1 MKRDLKLNM
10 SHLDAISRKV
20 QRYIDAMEAVGLA
33 ARKFEQ
39 TIKDQDSDAYNK
51 LSEQWETNVWEN
63 EKILKYRLGVIKEMI
78 DSYISDMTDY
88 IAPENETAM
97 MRVDRNDIWWNYK
110 QIEGEATSFDWM
122 VQYTGSTL
130 ATYKRL
136 FIPNPFSSDEEN
148 EAKKSAQQQEEDAE
162 SARRQRNYEK
172 LQGFRDQLDTSIRE
186 KISDSVDEIRKIY
199 ENKVIPFENTDDSY
213 KSKMSAYY
221 SEWSSMGDKFSDV
234 GNAIRDFL
242 AGIGDSLVG
251 TVKGLL
257 TLVVDLG
264 LLYVHSECSRMTL
277 GHVPETLDQEVEK
290 IKQKYEPLL
299 KDPVNTIGGI
309 GQSICDT
316 ADEKGVAYSSGYI
329 VTEVVTALLADKG
342 LDKIKNVAKT
352 GKTADNVADIAEGAA
367 KGAGNAAEDAG
378 KVVESGLNSNLLDEL
393 ANSGVKYNPEDI
405 VAITKTADGKLV
417 WLENGTDTAGLNHII
432 AEHADDFL
440 NKGITQEQIP
450 DYVMNALENGKIVG
464 YQGRGTGRPIYEFTY
479 NGEIHKVAITV
490 GNNGFIVGANPK

>member
-1 MKRDLKLNM
+1 
-10 SHLDAISRKV
+10 
-20 QRYIDAMEAVGLA
+20 
-33 ARKFEQ
+33 
-39 TIKDQDSDAYNK
+39 
-51 LSEQWETNVWEN
+51 
-63 EKILKYRLGVIKEMI
+63 
-78 DSYISDMTDY
+78 
-88 IAPENETAM
+88 
-97 MRVDRNDIWWNYK
+97 
-110 QIEGEATSFDWM
+110 
-122 VQYTGSTL
+122 
-130 ATYKRL
+130 
-136 FIPNPFSSDEEN
+136 
-148 EAKKSAQQQEEDAE
+148 
-162 SARRQRNYEK
+162 
-172 LQGFRDQLDTSIRE
+172 
-186 KISDSVDEIRKIY
+186 
-199 ENKVIPFENTDDSY
+199 
-213 KSKMSAYY
+213 
-221 SEWSSMGDKFSDV
+221 MGDKFSDV

-432 AEHADDFL
+432 TEHADDFL

>member
-1 MKRDLKLNM
+1 
-10 SHLDAISRKV
+10 
-20 QRYIDAMEAVGLA
+20 
-33 ARKFEQ
+33 
-39 TIKDQDSDAYNK
+39 
-51 LSEQWETNVWEN
+51 
-63 EKILKYRLGVIKEMI
+63 
-78 DSYISDMTDY
+78 
-88 IAPENETAM
+88 
-97 MRVDRNDIWWNYK
+97 
-110 QIEGEATSFDWM
+110 
-122 VQYTGSTL
+122 
-130 ATYKRL
+130 
-136 FIPNPFSSDEEN
+136 
-148 EAKKSAQQQEEDAE
+148 
-162 SARRQRNYEK
+162 
-172 LQGFRDQLDTSIRE
+172 
-186 KISDSVDEIRKIY
+186 
-199 ENKVIPFENTDDSY
+199 
-213 KSKMSAYY
+213 MSAYY

-242 AGIGDSLVG
+242 AGIGDSLVD

-264 LLYVHSECSRMTL
+264 ILYVDVRWKSIVPIQ
-277 GHVPETLDQEVEK
+277 VPEVLDQEVEK
-290 IKQKYEPLL
+290 IKQKYEPLF

-352 GKTADNVADIAEGAA
+352 GKTADNVADIAEGAGKAAENAAEDAA
-367 KGAGNAAEDAG
+367 KAGKKLDGAAEDAG

-432 AEHADDFL
+432 TEHADDFL

>member
-1 MKRDLKLNM
+1 
-10 SHLDAISRKV
+10 
-20 QRYIDAMEAVGLA
+20 
-33 ARKFEQ
+33 
-39 TIKDQDSDAYNK
+39 
-51 LSEQWETNVWEN
+51 
-63 EKILKYRLGVIKEMI
+63 
-78 DSYISDMTDY
+78 
-88 IAPENETAM
+88 
-97 MRVDRNDIWWNYK
+97 
-110 QIEGEATSFDWM
+110 
-122 VQYTGSTL
+122 
-130 ATYKRL
+130 
-136 FIPNPFSSDEEN
+136 
-148 EAKKSAQQQEEDAE
+148 
-162 SARRQRNYEK
+162 
-172 LQGFRDQLDTSIRE
+172 
-186 KISDSVDEIRKIY
+186 
-199 ENKVIPFENTDDSY
+199 
-213 KSKMSAYY
+213 
-221 SEWSSMGDKFSDV
+221 
-234 GNAIRDFL
+234 
-242 AGIGDSLVG
+242 
-251 TVKGLL
+251 
-257 TLVVDLG
+257 
-264 LLYVHSECSRMTL
+264 MTL

-299 KDPVNTIGGI
+299 KDSVNTIGGI

-432 AEHADDFL
+432 TEHADDFL

>member
-1 MKRDLKLNM
+1 
-10 SHLDAISRKV
+10 
-20 QRYIDAMEAVGLA
+20 
-33 ARKFEQ
+33 
-39 TIKDQDSDAYNK
+39 
-51 LSEQWETNVWEN
+51 
-63 EKILKYRLGVIKEMI
+63 
-78 DSYISDMTDY
+78 
-88 IAPENETAM
+88 
-97 MRVDRNDIWWNYK
+97 
-110 QIEGEATSFDWM
+110 
-122 VQYTGSTL
+122 
-130 ATYKRL
+130 
-136 FIPNPFSSDEEN
+136 
-148 EAKKSAQQQEEDAE
+148 
-162 SARRQRNYEK
+162 
-172 LQGFRDQLDTSIRE
+172 
-186 KISDSVDEIRKIY
+186 
-199 ENKVIPFENTDDSY
+199 
-213 KSKMSAYY
+213 
-221 SEWSSMGDKFSDV
+221 MGDKFSDA

-242 AGIGDSLVG
+242 AGIGDSLVD

-264 LLYVHSECSRMTL
+264 ILYVDVRWKSIVPIQ
-277 GHVPETLDQEVEK
+277 VPEVLDQEVEK

-378 KVVESGLNSNLLDEL
+378 KAGKGLEEAAKGAESAAEDAGKVVESCLNSNLLDEL

-432 AEHADDFL
+432 TEHADDFL

>member
-1 MKRDLKLNM
+1 
-10 SHLDAISRKV
+10 
-20 QRYIDAMEAVGLA
+20 
-33 ARKFEQ
+33 
-39 TIKDQDSDAYNK
+39 
-51 LSEQWETNVWEN
+51 
-63 EKILKYRLGVIKEMI
+63 
-78 DSYISDMTDY
+78 
-88 IAPENETAM
+88 
-97 MRVDRNDIWWNYK
+97 
-110 QIEGEATSFDWM
+110 
-122 VQYTGSTL
+122 
-130 ATYKRL
+130 
-136 FIPNPFSSDEEN
+136 
-148 EAKKSAQQQEEDAE
+148 
-162 SARRQRNYEK
+162 
-172 LQGFRDQLDTSIRE
+172 
-186 KISDSVDEIRKIY
+186 
-199 ENKVIPFENTDDSY
+199 
-213 KSKMSAYY
+213 
-221 SEWSSMGDKFSDV
+221 MGDKFSDV

-242 AGIGDSLVG
+242 AGIGDSLVD

-264 LLYVHSECSRMTL
+264 ILYVDVRWKSIVPIQ
-277 GHVPETLDQEVEK
+277 VPEVLDQEVEK

-378 KVVESGLNSNLLDEL
+378 KAGKGLEEAAKGAESAAEDAEKVVESGLNSNLLDEL
-393 ANSGVKYNPEDI
+393 VNSGVKYNPEDI

-432 AEHADDFL
+432 TEHADDFL

>member
-1 MKRDLKLNM
+1 
-10 SHLDAISRKV
+10 
-20 QRYIDAMEAVGLA
+20 
-33 ARKFEQ
+33 
-39 TIKDQDSDAYNK
+39 
-51 LSEQWETNVWEN
+51 
-63 EKILKYRLGVIKEMI
+63 
-78 DSYISDMTDY
+78 
-88 IAPENETAM
+88 
-97 MRVDRNDIWWNYK
+97 
-110 QIEGEATSFDWM
+110 
-122 VQYTGSTL
+122 
-130 ATYKRL
+130 
-136 FIPNPFSSDEEN
+136 
-148 EAKKSAQQQEEDAE
+148 
-162 SARRQRNYEK
+162 
-172 LQGFRDQLDTSIRE
+172 
-186 KISDSVDEIRKIY
+186 
-199 ENKVIPFENTDDSY
+199 
-213 KSKMSAYY
+213 
-221 SEWSSMGDKFSDV
+221 MGDKFSDA

-242 AGIGDSLVG
+242 AGIGDSLVD

-264 LLYVHSECSRMTL
+264 ILYVDVRWKSIVPIQ
-277 GHVPETLDQEVEK
+277 VPEVLDQEVEK

-352 GKTADNVADIAEGAA
+352 GKTADNVADIAEGAD

-378 KVVESGLNSNLLDEL
+378 KAGKGLEEAAKGAESAAEDAGKVGESGLNSNLLDEL
-393 ANSGVKYNPEDI
+393 VNSGVKYNPEDI

-432 AEHADDFL
+432 TEHADDFL

>member
-1 MKRDLKLNM
+1 
-10 SHLDAISRKV
+10 
-20 QRYIDAMEAVGLA
+20 
-33 ARKFEQ
+33 
-39 TIKDQDSDAYNK
+39 
-51 LSEQWETNVWEN
+51 
-63 EKILKYRLGVIKEMI
+63 
-78 DSYISDMTDY
+78 
-88 IAPENETAM
+88 
-97 MRVDRNDIWWNYK
+97 
-110 QIEGEATSFDWM
+110 
-122 VQYTGSTL
+122 
-130 ATYKRL
+130 
-136 FIPNPFSSDEEN
+136 
-148 EAKKSAQQQEEDAE
+148 
-162 SARRQRNYEK
+162 
-172 LQGFRDQLDTSIRE
+172 
-186 KISDSVDEIRKIY
+186 
-199 ENKVIPFENTDDSY
+199 
-213 KSKMSAYY
+213 
-221 SEWSSMGDKFSDV
+221 MGDKFSDV

-290 IKQKYEPLL
+290 IKQKYEPLF

-378 KVVESGLNSNLLDEL
+378 KAGKGLEEAAKGAESAAEDAGKVGESGLNSNLLDEL
-393 ANSGVKYNPEDI
+393 VNSGVKYNPEDI

-432 AEHADDFL
+432 TEHADDFL

>member
-1 MKRDLKLNM
+1 
-10 SHLDAISRKV
+10 
-20 QRYIDAMEAVGLA
+20 
-33 ARKFEQ
+33 
-39 TIKDQDSDAYNK
+39 
-51 LSEQWETNVWEN
+51 
-63 EKILKYRLGVIKEMI
+63 
-78 DSYISDMTDY
+78 
-88 IAPENETAM
+88 
-97 MRVDRNDIWWNYK
+97 
-110 QIEGEATSFDWM
+110 
-122 VQYTGSTL
+122 
-130 ATYKRL
+130 
-136 FIPNPFSSDEEN
+136 
-148 EAKKSAQQQEEDAE
+148 
-162 SARRQRNYEK
+162 
-172 LQGFRDQLDTSIRE
+172 
-186 KISDSVDEIRKIY
+186 
-199 ENKVIPFENTDDSY
+199 
-213 KSKMSAYY
+213 
-221 SEWSSMGDKFSDV
+221 MGDKFSDA

-242 AGIGDSLVG
+242 AGIGDSLVD

-264 LLYVHSECSRMTL
+264 ILYVDVRWKSIVPIQ
-277 GHVPETLDQEVEK
+277 VPEVLDQEVEK

-378 KVVESGLNSNLLDEL
+378 KAGKGLEEAAKGAESAAEDAGKVGESGLNSNLLDEL
-393 ANSGVKYNPEDI
+393 VNSGVKYNPEDI

-432 AEHADDFL
+432 TEHADDFL

>member
-1 MKRDLKLNM
+1 M
-10 SHLDAISRKV
+10 
-20 QRYIDAMEAVGLA
+20 G
-33 ARKFEQ
+33 
-39 TIKDQDSDAYNK
+39 DQFSDA
-51 LSEQWETNVWEN
+51 
-63 EKILKYRLGVIKEMI
+63 
-78 DSYISDMTDY
+78 
-88 IAPENETAM
+88 
-97 MRVDRNDIWWNYK
+97 
-110 QIEGEATSFDWM
+110 
-122 VQYTGSTL
+122 
-130 ATYKRL
+130 
-136 FIPNPFSSDEEN
+136 
-148 EAKKSAQQQEEDAE
+148 
-162 SARRQRNYEK
+162 
-172 LQGFRDQLDTSIRE
+172 
-186 KISDSVDEIRKIY
+186 
-199 ENKVIPFENTDDSY
+199 
-213 KSKMSAYY
+213 
-221 SEWSSMGDKFSDV
+221 

-242 AGIGDSLVG
+242 AGIGDSLVD
-251 TVKGLL
+251 TVKGFL

-264 LLYVHSECSRMTL
+264 ILDVDVRWKSIVPIQ
-277 GHVPETLDQEVEK
+277 VPEVLDQEVEK

-329 VTEVVTALLADKG
+329 VTEVVTALFADKG

-367 KGAGNAAEDAG
+367 KGAGNAAEDAGKAGKGLEEAAKGAESAAEDAG

-432 AEHADDFL
+432 TEHADDFL

>member
-1 MKRDLKLNM
+1 
-10 SHLDAISRKV
+10 
-20 QRYIDAMEAVGLA
+20 
-33 ARKFEQ
+33 
-39 TIKDQDSDAYNK
+39 
-51 LSEQWETNVWEN
+51 
-63 EKILKYRLGVIKEMI
+63 
-78 DSYISDMTDY
+78 
-88 IAPENETAM
+88 
-97 MRVDRNDIWWNYK
+97 MRVD
-110 QIEGEATSFDWM
+110 
-122 VQYTGSTL
+122 
-130 ATYKRL
+130 
-136 FIPNPFSSDEEN
+136 
-148 EAKKSAQQQEEDAE
+148 
-162 SARRQRNYEK
+162 
-172 LQGFRDQLDTSIRE
+172 
-186 KISDSVDEIRKIY
+186 EIKKIY

-221 SEWSSMGDKFSDV
+221 SEWSSMGDKFSDA

-242 AGIGDSLVG
+242 AGIGDSLVD

-264 LLYVHSECSRMTL
+264 ILYVDVRWKSIVPIQ
-277 GHVPETLDQEVEK
+277 VPEVLDQEVEK

-432 AEHADDFL
+432 TEHADDFL